1 MAKGSGE
8 AAAAEGKGEEPVAA
22 AVVEMEG
29 EDAVVPEAVAADAE
43 KAEEKESGSRM
54 ITLKSNEGKAFVV
67 TEASARQSTTI
78 GHMID
83 DDCTREAVPL
93 PNVDSKTLEK
103 VIEYFDEHA
112 NNKADTDDE
121 KAALDK
127 FDKDF
132 IGELDGDKTFL
143 FDVTMAANYLHAQG
157 LLDLTTQCIADT
169 IKGKTPEEIRTAFN
183 IAYDLTEEDQE
194 EIKEEDAWAF

>member
-1 MAKGSGE
+1 
-8 AAAAEGKGEEPVAA
+8 
-22 AVVEMEG
+22 MEG

-143 FDVTMAANYLHAQG
+143 FHVTMAANYLHAQG